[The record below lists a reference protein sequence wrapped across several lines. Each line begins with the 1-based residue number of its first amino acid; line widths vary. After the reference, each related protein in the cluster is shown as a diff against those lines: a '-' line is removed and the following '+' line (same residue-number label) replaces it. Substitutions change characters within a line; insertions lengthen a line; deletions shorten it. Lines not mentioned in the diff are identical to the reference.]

1 MGAVQDMLHLQ
12 DVRQNHD
19 GAEQCVYD
27 LHLKSGSW
35 VETGSEL
42 LPELRKAGYGKSL
55 GRAPGKE
62 KRWQIWQKKLNK
74 ALA

>member
-35 VETGSEL
+35 VEAGSEL
-42 LPELRKAGYGKSL
+42 LPELWKAAYGKGM

-62 KRWQIWQKKLNK
+62 KRWRIWQAIKEIR
-74 ALA
+74 A